1 MFRAPQAA
9 DLTSRTMSVAQWPKI
24 LGDVPKRSPDAVTA
38 TREIVEEIRILVR
51 AGLYFLFR

>member
-1 MFRAPQAA
+1 MW
-9 DLTSRTMSVAQWPKI
+9 VAQWPKI